1 MGDPTKFGRLNYMVT
16 KKKQVQ
22 EVTGAT
28 KHAILTEQQRTNL
41 NSNAISDS
49 LLQKLHRQ
57 LNKIFPELNE
67 DLKIIKK
74 SKHLLTWR
82 SYHSIYDSDWKY
94 YGENLSK
101 IFSESERLY
110 VECIISCVRKN
121 KQRYFWIDSSD
132 VHKKYE
138 NGVHKKP
145 RINQRALKKDHIF
158 HKLRYDFRNDKS
170 NLEKAFDLKII
181 PYEKKDAISL
191 KQLVMEVSKGK
202 YKFEIPIPKTRI
214 KKQTQTELQKFWVE
228 IGPAWDFITRK
239 GKKRGIMFPRKL
251 PYYIKKNIEN

>member
-1 MGDPTKFGRLNYMVT
+1 MVT

-41 NSNAISDS
+41 NSNTISDS

-74 SKHLLTWR
+74 SKHLRTWR

-110 VECIISCVRKN
+110 VECIKSFVGKN
-121 KQRYFWIDSSD
+121 KQRYFWIDSSG
-132 VHKKYE
+132 VHKKYG

-145 RINQRALKKDHIF
+145 RINQRALNKDHIF

-170 NLEKAFDLKII
+170 NLEKAFDLNLI
-181 PYEKKDAISL
+181 PHEKKDAISL
-191 KQLVMEVSKGK
+191 KQLSMEVRKGK
-202 YKFEIPIPKTRI
+202 YKTEFPISFQI
-214 KKQTQTELQKFWVE
+214 L
-228 IGPAWDFITRK
+228 
-239 GKKRGIMFPRKL
+239 
-251 PYYIKKNIEN
+251 